1 MASLSAA
8 LRGGIGG
15 TLGLRAFE
23 SFEHR
28 VLGREPVYSPRKI
41 AKRMLGTTSVAP
53 LLRWTYGP
61 AAGALLV
68 LTGAPPLLFAL
79 GLAAF
84 ELWAMPRAGATPRP
98 SRWKRGELPFLFAH
112 TAAFSLAAA
121 LAARSRRVRTS

>member
-1 MASLSAA
+1 VARLSAA
-8 LRGGIGG
+8 LRAGVGG

-23 SFEHR
+23 VFEHR
-28 VLGREPVYSPRKI
+28 ALGREPVYSPRRI
-41 AKRMLGTTSVAP
+41 AKRMLGAASVAP

-79 GLAAF
+79 GIAAF
-84 ELWAMPRAGATPRP
+84 ELWAMPRVGATPPP
-98 SRWKRGELPFLFAH
+98 SRWRRGELPFLFAH

-121 LAARSRRVRTS
+121 AAARRA